1 MNSDV
6 GRSFATA
13 DFVLKYAPFIRKLVV
28 SPDREADWLAR
39 FTAADPMD
47 VYGGIELRSSPAVPA
62 HQGVVI
68 MSSGEVAI
76 IDLSTTSEVL

>member
-1 MNSDV
+1 MILETD
-6 GRSFATA
+6 RLFAQA
-13 DFVLKYAPFIRKLVV
+13 DFVLRHAPFIRRLVV
-28 SPDREADWLAR
+28 SPARESDWLAR

-68 MSSGEVAI
+68 MSSGEIAV
-76 IDLSTTSEVL
+76 IDFSTPSEVP